1 MQPCGRRRPVIR
13 PYVVDVA
20 EVQGVCAEDWAWTK
34 ALPSPKRGIGLVA
47 EQCVRTQSPCRPRCP
62 RSIAVPVIVSCACLP
77 ICAQERSKRKR
88 AEGAHAFPA
97 YADGALPPLHG
108 LGDDRRGGNRGR
120 KR

>member
-13 PYVVDVA
+13 RHVVDVA
-20 EVQGVCAEDWAWTK
+20 EVQPVSAQDGAWTK
-34 ALPSPKRGIGLVA
+34 TLPSPKHGMGLVA

-62 RSIAVPVIVSCACLP
+62 RSIAVPAIVSCVCLP
-77 ICAQERSKRKR
+77 IFAQERSTRKR

-108 LGDDRRGGNRGR
+108 LG
-120 KR
+120 